1 MRTINWTRN
10 ILIGRGAAALAL
22 LLAAL
27 PALPADAAQRAP
39 LRTDEVAYGT
49 KALVMA
55 DGALEIVQPSPT
67 GGALLAAQVVVP
79 ETSERGRAFGGGQV
93 YNLGRAAEG
102 APGGLRGFSADA
114 DDDHDG
120 QVDEDRLDGVDNDGD
135 GRIDEDYAAVSD
147 AMIAVHR
154 GRAGSIAHVE
164 HYRWNQ
170 SRLQGALFAS
180 AAAPAGSR
188 WEMTTAGS
196 PWQDIAA
203 AVDLH
208 TMTGRTVQRTV
219 TAFVSQN
226 RPDADC
232 GMKMNTWIG
241 VAVLDEPR
249 PDRSGRARVDGRTLA
264 VGLGAEPVAT
274 VVCVAD
280 SWQQLLR
287 LLAEAGRVREGV
299 SDPVTGARAPWI
311 ATPGCHACRQATT
324 PAFRWRLDRQG
335 DLVLEADVPAGCAAL
350 PDPDLLAVGDARLG
364 APAGLLWTPREG
376 EARGLAWNCVGADA
390 LARSAGG
397 GGPAALAG
405 LRRGGEAGTLELRF
419 VDPSPEL
426 KDMLSGGLR
435 ASDLQLA
442 MVALDGRKA
451 SARLHRGVDGADPV
465 RSAVALLQADESAL
479 DAPARQS
486 QLLRSGHTRVQ
497 LAPELLQGWP
507 NPFRDQITV
516 RFRVPATIEEAFTWD
531 EDEDRPTGLDLAA
544 PVPWESGS
552 PSATVKIYTMS
563 GQEVASLYSAPS
575 AAGEVA
581 VTWNG
586 TDSFGRKV
594 ASGTY
599 FCKLQLDE
607 WSVTRRLVY
616 LR

>member
-1 MRTINWTRN
+1 MRTINRTRN
-10 ILIGRGAAALAL
+10 ILIARGAAVLAL
-22 LLAAL
+22 LLLAA
-27 PALPADAAQRAP
+27 APADAARRAP
-39 LRTDEVAYGT
+39 LRTYDAAWGV
-49 KALVMA
+49 KAVILT
-55 DGALEIVQPSPT
+55 DGSLEIVQPSPN
-67 GGALLAAQVVVP
+67 GSPLLAAQVVVP
-79 ETSERGRAFGGGQV
+79 ETSERGRAFGGGDA

-120 QVDEDRLDGVDNDGD
+120 LVDEDRLDGVDNDGD

-147 AMIAVHR
+147 AMIAVTR
-154 GRAGSIAHVE
+154 GRAGALAHVE

-170 SRLQGALFAS
+170 SRLQGAMFAS

-188 WEMTTAGS
+188 WEMTSTGS
-196 PWQDIAA
+196 PWQDITAT
-203 AVDLH
+203 VDLH

-219 TAFVSQN
+219 SAFVSQGW
-226 RPDADC
+226 PDADC
-232 GMKMNTWIG
+232 GLKMNHWVG

-264 VGLGAEPVAT
+264 VSLGAEPLAV

-287 LLAEAGRVREGV
+287 LLAEAGRVRNGV
-299 SDPVTGARAPWI
+299 SDPVTGVRAPWI
-311 ATPGCHACRQATT
+311 ATPGCHACRQAAA

-335 DLVLEADVPAGCAAL
+335 DLVLAADLDAGCAAL
-350 PDPDLLAVGDARLG
+350 PDPDLLTVGEARLG
-364 APAGLLWTPREG
+364 SPAGLLWTPREG
-376 EARGLAWNCVGADA
+376 EARGAAWNCVGAA
-390 LARSAGG
+390 TLARSAGAR
-397 GGPAALAG
+397 GPATLAG
-405 LRRGGEAGTLELRF
+405 LRRGDEAGTLELRF

-426 KDMLSGGLR
+426 RDMLAGVLR
-435 ASDLQLA
+435 ASDLSLD
-442 MVALDGRKA
+442 MVTLDGRKA
-451 SARLHRGVDGADPV
+451 TARLSRDVGGTDPV

-486 QLLRSGHTRVQ
+486 QLLRSGHSRVQ
-497 LAPELLQGWP
+497 LAPDLLQGWP

-516 RFRVPATIEEAFTWD
+516 RFRVPVTIEEAFTWD
-531 EDEDRPTGLDLAA
+531 EDEDRPAGLDPAA
-544 PVPWESGS
+544 PVPWQAGS
-552 PSATVKIYTMS
+552 PTATVKIYTMS

-575 AAGEVA
+575 TAGEVA

-586 TDSFGRKV
+586 ADAFGRKV

-607 WSVTRRLVY
+607 WSVTRRIVY